1 MLSSV
6 LASSFPTSLSSVK
19 TIQFFYSLSTLN
31 IYCFEFGFGFVSL
44 LAILITYISMVNFNI

>member
-19 TIQFFYSLSTLN
+19 IIQFFYSLSTLN
-31 IYCFEFGFGFVSL
+31 IYCFEFGFAFCFS
-44 LAILITYISMVNFNI
+44 ISHINNIYFNG

>member
-19 TIQFFYSLSTLN
+19 AIQFFYSLSTLN
-31 IYCFEFGFGFVSL
+31 IYCFEFGFAFCFS
-44 LAILITYISMVNFNI
+44 ISHINTYISMVNFNM